1 MSAVDCSICCFPFNK
16 TGHRRHECSNCH
28 HEACLSCHKTFL
40 LGSSN
45 DARCMNCNVAW
56 STVYLFRNFPS
67 SFVKEYRNTR
77 RNAIWNRELFHLP
90 TLVEY
95 VDLENRYKAAKK
107 EEEDL
112 DLELLTLRNSYRD
125 LKGRRDKEATKL
137 RAGIRLL
144 KSTKYNQHRA
154 KSGEAS
160 NCNSNMYRI
169 KHRFMYP
176 DRALPQRR
184 SAEVNSSYRNRP
196 CIKEDCRGF
205 INGEGKCPICST
217 LTCLDCNVEITEGVE
232 HTCKQCDIDNW
243 CEIRDNSRP
252 CPSCHVYIFKI
263 SGCNQMYC
271 TNCST
276 AFNWVTGMIET
287 GPVHN
292 PHYYEQL
299 FANPEQIERRRQLN
313 FGNRVNPD
321 EYCDNGALIDLYSLK
336 ASLDRR
342 RDLPEE
348 KKISVLTRH
357 RQLNHVL
364 MVTLP
369 RIGSIDNTR
378 YRRYIFDALYE
389 HLQGGDVAVKVERF
403 LNRKILNGEYATL
416 VQTYINQQKQLFRA
430 IANQTITVEEFETHH
445 DEFKKIMQDT
455 IKDYNKIFKKSLKI
469 DL

>member
-1 MSAVDCSICCFPFNK
+1 
-16 TGHRRHECSNCH
+16 
-28 HEACLSCHKTFL
+28 
-40 LGSSN
+40 
-45 DARCMNCNVAW
+45 MNCNVAW

-67 SFVKEYRNTR
+67 SFVQEYRKTR

-95 VDLENRYKAAKK
+95 VDLVNQYKAAKK
-107 EEEDL
+107 EEEAL
-112 DLELLTLRNSYRD
+112 DLELLTLKNSYRE

-137 RAGIRLL
+137 RAGIRSL
-144 KSTKYNQHRA
+144 KSNKYNQHIA
-154 KSGEAS
+154 KSREAS

-313 FGNRVNPD
+313 AGNRVNPD
-321 EYCDNGALIDLYSLK
+321 EYCENGALIDLYSLK

-364 MVTLP
+364 LVTLP
-369 RIGSIDNTR
+369 RICSIDNTR
-378 YRRYIFDALYE
+378 YRGYIFDALYE

-416 VQTYINQQKQLFRA
+416 VETYINQQKQLFRA
-430 IANQTITVEEFETHH
+430 IANETITVGEFETHH

>member
-1 MSAVDCSICCFPFNK
+1 M
-16 TGHRRHECSNCH
+16 
-28 HEACLSCHKTFL
+28 
-40 LGSSN
+40 GSSN

-56 STVYLFRNFPS
+56 SIVYLFRNFPS
-67 SFVKEYRNTR
+67 SFVQEYRKTR
-77 RNAIWNRELFHLP
+77 RNSIWNRELFHLP

-95 VDLENRYKAAKK
+95 VDLENQYKEVKK
-107 EEEDL
+107 EETAL
-112 DLELLTLRNSYRD
+112 HLELLTLKNNYND
-125 LKGRRDKEATKL
+125 LKGRRDKEATTL
-137 RAGIRLL
+137 RAEIRLR
-144 KSTKYNQHRA
+144 KSNTHKQYVMKNR
-154 KSGEAS
+154 EA
-160 NCNSNMYRI
+160 NIRNSNMFRI

-176 DRALPQRR
+176 DRALPTLQTGRV
-184 SAEVNSSYRNRP
+184 ETNSSYRNRP

-217 LTCLDCNVEITEGVE
+217 LTCLECNVEITEGVE

-299 FANPEQIERRRQLN
+299 FANPEQIERRRRLN
-313 FGNRVNPD
+313 AGYRVNPN
-321 EYCDNGALIDLYSLK
+321 EYCENGALIDIYSLK
-336 ASLDRR
+336 ANLDRR
-342 RDLPEE
+342 RDLPEQ
-348 KKISVLTRH
+348 KKISILTRH
-357 RQLNHVL
+357 RELNHAL

-369 RIGSIDNTR
+369 RICSIDNTR
-378 YRRYIFDALYE
+378 YRIYIFDALYE
-389 HLQGGDVAVKVERF
+389 HLKGGDVAIKVERF

-416 VQTYINQQKQLFRA
+416 VETYINQQKQLFRA
-430 IANQTITVEEFETHH
+430 IANETITVDEFETHH

-455 IKDYNKIFKKSLKI
+455 IKDYNKMFKKSLKI